1 MATKVDHE
9 LCDGC
14 SDCKDVCPTDA
25 INIESSKA
33 EVNPDICIDCNACVD
48 ACTKNAMQQ
57 G

>member
-1 MATKVDHE
+1 MATKADHE

-25 INIESSKA
+25 INIESNKA
-33 EVNPDICIDCNACVD
+33 EVNPDVCIDCNACID